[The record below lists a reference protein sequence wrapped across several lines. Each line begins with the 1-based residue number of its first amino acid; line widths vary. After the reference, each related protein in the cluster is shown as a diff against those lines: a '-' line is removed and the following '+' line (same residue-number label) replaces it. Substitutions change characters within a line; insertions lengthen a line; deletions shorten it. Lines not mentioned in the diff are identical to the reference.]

1 MESNYRYQS
10 NMISSSDGM
19 IAVMLFHCLQ
29 AAEGI
34 KAKFVESPIHD
45 EYARLHLE
53 ALKRIMLR
61 SEEDRDFIN

>member
-1 MESNYRYQS
+1 M
-10 NMISSSDGM
+10 
-19 IAVMLFHCLQ
+19 MLIHCLQ

-53 ALKRIMLR
+53 ALKRKMLK